1 MEKDSTLNYRSGV
14 LAVIYREDKFLLIRK
29 NGRPE
34 DEWYFAVGGKENAE
48 SAETTFYRE
57 MKEEL
62 SIEPDDLKNAQ
73 VTRITHRYTW
83 GEEMKKKTGFDGQEQ
98 KVVFAE
104 LKDGDRVRVN
114 DEEEI
119 DSFRFETAEELVS
132 TLPFQN
138 LRDLVQD
145 LKKADESP
153 LVFDKV

>member
-1 MEKDSTLNYRSGV
+1 M
-14 LAVIYREDKFLLIRK
+14 
-29 NGRPE
+29 
-34 DEWYFAVGGKENAE
+34 
-48 SAETTFYRE
+48 
-57 MKEEL
+57 
-62 SIEPDDLKNAQ
+62 PDDLKNAQ
-73 VTRITHRYTW
+73 VTRNTHRYTW
-83 GEEMKKKTGFDGQEQ
+83 VEEMKKKTGFDGQAQ

>member
-14 LAVIYREDKFLLIRK
+14 LAVISREDKFLLIRK

-34 DEWYFAVGGKENAE
+34 DEWYFAAGGKENAE
-48 SAETTFYRE
+48 SSETTFYRE

-83 GEEMKKKTGFDGQEQ
+83 GEEMKKKTGFYGQAQ

>member
-34 DEWYFAVGGKENAE
+34 DEWYFAAGRKENAE
-48 SAETTFYRE
+48 SSETTFYRE

-73 VTRITHRYTW
+73 VTRITHLYTW
-83 GEEMKKKTGFDGQEQ
+83 GEEMKKKTGFDGQAQ